1 MKNVTRSNAR
11 GLSGSYAFVKK
22 TYKETWKF

>member
-22 TYKETWKF
+22 T